1 MTFAEWWKRSNP
13 RLLSFLVVKEKVR
26 NADFGPLPEVRR
38 RSYKKISPLYAG
50 VKRSSTRIE
59 DPFGE
64 TPKQSKL
71 KINSPVSLEK
81 KTRSTGQAGLK
92 SKPRVSIRSIDS
104 ASQTQAL
111 LVLSTEETIT
121 KAFNEIISQMNIYN
135 ALFENEPKVGMD
147 SLLERADIHQV
158 LKDTRS
164 LSSHMLRLYSCQEA
178 FNRLGRDLVFGT
190 VGNLD
195 KVIRHGSKS
204 LLYAN
209 QAQDSNDFIRVM
221 AALEAMVL
229 MERLIIRVSEV
240 LVIPEE
246 SLGACV
252 EATRF
257 HLHNNILPFYDARIR
272 AAVRPNIENPAYET
286 GEKKTGKTKKT
297 KGKCLPG
304 FLEQVEDR
312 ILASL
317 ELLADIIP
325 MFKIEAAVFSPF
337 IRTMIQ
343 SMTSSCSSE
352 LHFKTVNVLSSVYYS
367 CSDLRF
373 TIFNDVFTVVTPFL
387 GIGKKIR
394 KDLLLAS
401 EAGSMKPVNVLSALL
416 VQTVQTCADLPTKSS
431 PEDIRACYSICISA
445 ADQFWSFCMERIVA
459 AKTLRLET
467 DADFMCVMLG
477 IVQDVLELSSSM
489 YWPCASTILIRLVS
503 LLNSASGLQSQDA
516 LVRQICVDILGK
528 MLTFVHKDS
537 LLLTESIQRL
547 DAISREHGYEAIAE
561 GSVDLILRSL
571 ASSEAPSTRSC
582 MRFLCLRTL
591 CEDLAQVESTV
602 DNEDDLREESS
613 KLLIAARDS
622 LKRHE
627 SQHCERPLAD
637 EDVALIMKVTVHE
650 QFLSAAPAMLSWLI
664 EILDS
669 KHQTPTT
676 RSKAVRALG
685 DVVTVDKRLLEVP
698 SMLTAIEH
706 ALQDDSISVRE
717 AALVIVGKHMIKD
730 ASLATR
736 LLHVVIRAT
745 EDAGSSVR
753 KSAIKILRDC
763 ALVIPHEHK
772 ERSND
777 AYRAILNRSTD
788 SEESVKAIVV
798 KIFKSLWFDPVAE
811 GEDGLKVER
820 SPADRAVSLANLAN
834 SVIETLPGTTSGIR
848 NLMDRSNPLVVLLS
862 EIKNEDRD
870 DQSRTRLK
878 GEDTKTSVA
887 LLEQFMYSNDNNT
900 LSYLRAIY
908 ALVLSNPRCCIPE
921 NDPLKFVRA
930 LAPHLKVLPGETQ
943 GPDDIRKGAEET
955 LYSLGI
961 VSSLLDEIVEDRML
975 SMDVATEI
983 SEDLPEIINKHKF
996 TTVVSA
1002 ACGCLAACAM
1012 SSPTASGR
1020 FLNIT
1025 AQYITLLENP
1035 QPHMKILPRFIFI
1048 VGQLYRFGTKLLQ
1061 QVDVFLPDQPDL
1073 AGKMTPEACMRLLSS
1088 FWAASVDGS
1097 PALAAQIQRNS
1108 LEAICQVMIAS
1119 PLLALRGASDAQK
1132 AITQGTL
1139 EQ

>member
-1 MTFAEWWKRSNP
+1 
-13 RLLSFLVVKEKVR
+13 
-26 NADFGPLPEVRR
+26 
-38 RSYKKISPLYAG
+38 
-50 VKRSSTRIE
+50 
-59 DPFGE
+59 
-64 TPKQSKL
+64 
-71 KINSPVSLEK
+71 
-81 KTRSTGQAGLK
+81 
-92 SKPRVSIRSIDS
+92 VSIRSIDS
-104 ASQTQAL
+104 VTQPQET

-121 KAFNEIISQMNIYN
+121 KASNEIISRMNVYN
-135 ALFENEPKVGMD
+135 TLFEKYTSVSEE
-147 SLLERADIHQV
+147 LLQERADIRQM
-158 LKDTRS
+158 LKDTKS
-164 LSSHMLRLYSCQEA
+164 FSSHILRLYSCQEA
-178 FNRLGRDLVFGT
+178 FNRLDRDLVFGT

-195 KVIRHGSKS
+195 RLIRHGSNS

-209 QAQDSNDFIRVM
+209 QTQDSNDFMRVM

-229 MERLIIRVSEV
+229 MERLIIRVSKV

-246 SLGACV
+246 SLGTCV
-252 EATRF
+252 ETTRF
-257 HLHNNILPFYDARIR
+257 HLHNNVLPFYDARIR
-272 AAVRPNIENPAYET
+272 AAVRPNIENPA
-286 GEKKTGKTKKT
+286 GESEEEKTGKAKKT
-297 KGKCLPG
+297 KRKCIPS

-312 ILASL
+312 VLASL

-325 MFKIEAAVFSPF
+325 MFKIETAVFSPF

-343 SMTSSCSSE
+343 SMTSSSSSE
-352 LHFKTVNVLSSVYYS
+352 LQFKTVNVLSSVYYS

-394 KDLLLAS
+394 KDILLAS

-431 PEDIRACYSICISA
+431 PEDIRASYAICISA
-445 ADQFWSFCMERIVA
+445 ADQFWSFCMERIGA
-459 AKTLRLET
+459 AKSLRLET
-467 DADFMCVMLG
+467 DADFLCVMLG
-477 IVQDVLELSSSM
+477 IVQDVLELSSSKH
-489 YWPCASTILIRLVS
+489 WPCASTILIRLVS
-503 LLNSASGLQSQDA
+503 LLNTTSGLQSQDA

-537 LLLTESIQRL
+537 LLLSESSQRL
-547 DAISREHGYEAIAE
+547 DDISHDHGYDTISE
-561 GSVDLILRSL
+561 GSVDLVLRSL
-571 ASSEAPSTRSC
+571 ASSEAPSSRSS

-591 CEDLAQVESTV
+591 CEHLAKAESAV
-602 DNEDDLREESS
+602 DNEDDLREQTS
-613 KLLIAARDS
+613 KLLISARDS

-627 SQHCERPLAD
+627 SLHSEAPVSD
-637 EDVALIMKVTVHE
+637 EDVSLIMKVTVHE
-650 QFLSAAPAMLSWLI
+650 QFISAAPAMLSWLI

-669 KHQTPTT
+669 KHQMPTT

-730 ASLATR
+730 ASLAIR

-763 ALVIPHEHK
+763 ALVIPHEHQ

-788 SEESVKAIVV
+788 SEETVKAFVV
-798 KIFKSLWFDPVAE
+798 KIFRSLWFDPVAE
-811 GEDGLKVER
+811 GEGGLKVER
-820 SPADRAVSLANLAN
+820 SPTDRAKSLANLAN
-834 SVIETLPGTTSGIR
+834 SVIETLPGNTSGIR

-862 EIKNEDRD
+862 EIKDEDRD
-870 DQSRTRLK
+870 DQSRTRLN

-887 LLEQFMYSNDNNT
+887 LLEQFMYGSENT

-908 ALVLSNPRCCIPE
+908 AMVLSNPRCCIPE
-921 NDPLKFVRA
+921 SDPLKFIRA
-930 LAPHLKVLPGETQ
+930 LAPHLKVVPGESQT
-943 GPDDIRKGAEET
+943 PDDIRKGAEET

-961 VSSLLDEIVEDRML
+961 VTSLLDEIVEERML

-1025 AQYITLLENP
+1025 AQYVTLLENP
-1035 QPHMKILPRFIFI
+1035 QQHMKILPRFIFI

-1073 AGKMTPEACMRLLSS
+1073 ASKMTPEACMRLLNS
-1088 FWAASVDGS
+1088 FWATSMGGS

-1132 AITQGTL
+1132 SITQGTL
-1139 EQ
+1139 QKKCCVENPYF